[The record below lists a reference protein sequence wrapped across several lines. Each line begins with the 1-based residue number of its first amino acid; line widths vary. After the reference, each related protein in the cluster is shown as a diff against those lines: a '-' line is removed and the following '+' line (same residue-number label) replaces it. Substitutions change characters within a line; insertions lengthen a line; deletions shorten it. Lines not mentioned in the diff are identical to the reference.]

1 MRNYFFEPLNS
12 ELSIFS
18 FQFSIFNSIWAF
30 RLRLQLRRRAFRYIF
45 AHSAIASFAKDAA
58 PIPNA
63 KALYKLKILLKV
75 ARPCDSTCECTPKKI
90 RADTRDPRSYNMNL

>member
-1 MRNYFFEPLNS
+1 MRNYFFEPLNF

-45 AHSAIASFAKDAA
+45 ARFISASLKNVRCLLSVVCCPKMLAKDAA

-63 KALYKLKILLKV
+63 KALYKLK
-75 ARPCDSTCECTPKKI
+75 CC
-90 RADTRDPRSYNMNL
+90 